1 MEAGAGLA
9 GPMADVSPAI
19 ALCPRSAHVAVAEEW
34 RSTDRVSAGFEGVVV
49 EANSGRYKPGG
60 TRVVE
65 AMRHRDGRPYR
76 RRHHPYRESVAVGA
90 YWSGRDGQRCEAHCD
105 QVACCVGTGGI

>member
-19 ALCPRSAHVAVAEEW
+19 ALSPRSAHVAVAEEW

-60 TRVVE
+60 T
-65 AMRHRDGRPYR
+65 G
-76 RRHHPYRESVAVGA
+76 
-90 YWSGRDGQRCEAHCD
+90 WWKRCVTETVDPIDA
-105 QVACCVGTGGI
+105 GITRTASR